1 MLNKKLYIYVCAYAY
16 MVKVISLSDEAY
28 KRLTALKRGRS
39 FSEVV
44 IELAGKRKK
53 GDLMR
58 FFGAFA
64 DHADEWEEIKKKI
77 YEDRKKF
84 KLREYKL

>member
-1 MLNKKLYIYVCAYAY
+1 

-28 KRLTALKRGRS
+28 NRLRALKKGRS

-44 IELAGKRKK
+44 VELVESRKK
-53 GDLMR
+53 GNLMK

-64 DHADEWEEIKKKI
+64 DSADEWEEIKKKI
-77 YEDRKKF
+77 YENRKKL
-84 KLREYKL
+84 KTREYKF